1 MIKDKEYW
9 IKRFEYLEKAQIEN
23 EDKYVSTLLEEYD
36 KAKSNIEKEISSWLS
51 RFSINNQISLKD
63 VNKWLNSEELKELKW
78 DVNEYIKHGKQNG
91 IDLIWQKELENA
103 SAKVH
108 ISRLKALKLQ
118 IQQQIEAL
126 SYKESK
132 DTTDFIANTY
142 ETTYY
147 TSAYELQKGHNVSF
161 DIPRLDVNTIN
172 KIITKPWAPDE
183 QIFSDRIWKN
193 KVSLINTLHTDL
205 TQAIIRGDSQDKLI
219 EKISKDFNS
228 SKNKAARLVMTES
241 AFFSNAS
248 RKDCFKELGVEKY
261 EIVATLDSHTSEICR
276 GLDGKVY
283 DMKDYEPGVTAPPF
297 HVWCRSTTA
306 PWFEDEYE
314 FGERAA
320 RNTNGKTYYVSDDI
334 TYNDWKKRFVSGQE
348 RIEKE
353 TKNKVDN
360 IITTMPNKVKNAI
373 QDTKFVEKSN
383 TSDYDRKNNIIHLM
397 KNPSKYEILHEI
409 GHAVETKYD
418 VFNDNKFIEVLKDN
432 ITEMDILMAKTD
444 DSTFEQ
450 AIDLIENDKF
460 ISKYQGRIY
469 NFDMYGKERYNS
481 NNKEFNY
488 KVLGEYFSEGFATY
502 FTNENKLLKKDK
514 KLYDY
519 IKELLNE

>member
-78 DVNEYIKHGKQNG
+78 DVNEYIQHGKQNG

-108 ISRLKALKLQ
+108 ISRLEALKLQ

-132 DTTDFIANTY
+132 DTTDFISNTY

-228 SKNKAARLVMTES
+228 SKNKAARLVMTE
-241 AFFSNAS
+241 
-248 RKDCFKELGVEKY
+248 
-261 EIVATLDSHTSEICR
+261 
-276 GLDGKVY
+276 
-283 DMKDYEPGVTAPPF
+283 
-297 HVWCRSTTA
+297 
-306 PWFEDEYE
+306 
-314 FGERAA
+314 
-320 RNTNGKTYYVSDDI
+320 
-334 TYNDWKKRFVSGQE
+334 
-348 RIEKE
+348 
-353 TKNKVDN
+353 
-360 IITTMPNKVKNAI
+360 
-373 QDTKFVEKSN
+373 
-383 TSDYDRKNNIIHLM
+383 
-397 KNPSKYEILHEI
+397 
-409 GHAVETKYD
+409 
-418 VFNDNKFIEVLKDN
+418 
-432 ITEMDILMAKTD
+432 
-444 DSTFEQ
+444 
-450 AIDLIENDKF
+450 
-460 ISKYQGRIY
+460 
-469 NFDMYGKERYNS
+469 
-481 NNKEFNY
+481 
-488 KVLGEYFSEGFATY
+488 
-502 FTNENKLLKKDK
+502 
-514 KLYDY
+514 
-519 IKELLNE
+519 